1 MTEFGLTMKK
11 LLYFLVYNV
20 DQRKLSID

>member
-1 MTEFGLTMKK
+1 MKK

-20 DQRKLSID
+20 DQRNLNFD